1 VLIFFLGIFAGIA
14 APIFRQYG
22 RAGGV
27 LAGGAAMLVIVAVTG
42 LLHQDMRDGLATVD
56 ANRREYRLMLEC
68 DIPVM
73 TLALAPLAEEA
84 LLGWPGAAF
93 TVFAAVIVIWL
104 EFFWHC

>member
-1 VLIFFLGIFAGIA
+1 
-14 APIFRQYG
+14 
-22 RAGGV
+22 
-27 LAGGAAMLVIVAVTG
+27 
-42 LLHQDMRDGLATVD
+42 
-56 ANRREYRLMLEC
+56 MLEC